1 MPRGHGMLS
10 RRHLIAL
17 LASALPATAAG
28 EAAAGSAQ
36 TARSTAPGK
45 AVSATP
51 DDVET
56 DFAPGDN
63 LFPNS
68 QWQLLTALPPGWDG
82 DPGSLAAH
90 QAAFEVEENWLCS
103 GPILDIPVSRLAI
116 SIAAA
121 SGQITV
127 IAQSEAP
134 VHHLYP
140 GAIIV
145 FFPGADASL
154 TVSPMRV
161 RTVNYAARTF
171 TFYPPRNA
179 EPKVGDVHCTCRQ
192 VMRCDRKGVT
202 GHGPDGWSKT
212 TSAHL
217 WIDRW
222 PEIPS
227 VATAEMA
234 FAPDA
239 VSPYRPAWTCN
250 LRPSMKRCV
259 VFAPQSDGGAHFY
272 HSVPDHRHM
281 RGRTMVFG
289 MWVRGVSGGVGRL
302 FVNDGAVTQ
311 SAGIS
316 APPDWAWL
324 EMCHTVSPTAG
335 SLAFGF
341 LAQDSAGH
349 PWRIAEPRLDFGR
362 RLGRGAYVRPKGRIE
377 RFVVKIT
384 PDSYFGADFAFG
396 PTENSGAIIDF
407 AGETALAIAED
418 VPLVYGQIEGTPGRS
433 NQPLFSRSQFL
444 PPHRYGAEMH
454 ASTGNVSTATSAV
467 FDLHSDGTMWLY
479 STPGAAWRDVSID
492 LNQAILW

>member
-17 LASALPATAAG
+17 LTNVLPA
-28 EAAAGSAQ
+28 AAAGGAAAGAGDA
-36 TARSTAPGK
+36 TSTTSRK
-45 AVSATP
+45 ATP
-51 DDVET
+51 AALGDVET
-56 DFAPGDN
+56 DSAPGDN

-68 QWQLLTALPPGWDG
+68 QWQLATALPPGWDG
-82 DPGSLAAH
+82 DPRSLAAH
-90 QAAFEVEENWLCS
+90 LAAFEMEQDWLCS
-103 GPILDIPVSRLAI
+103 GPVPSISVSRLET

-127 IAQSEAP
+127 IAKSETP
-134 VHHLYP
+134 VQHLYP

-145 FFPGADASL
+145 FLPGADASL

-161 RTVNYAARTF
+161 RTVNYAAGTF

-179 EPKVGDVHCTCRQ
+179 GPRVGNVRCTCRQ
-192 VMRCDRKGVT
+192 VMRCDRRGVT

-227 VATAEMA
+227 AATAEMV
-234 FAPDA
+234 FTPDA
-239 VSPYRPAWTCN
+239 MGPFRPAWTCN

-259 VFAPQSDGGAHFY
+259 VFAPQSDADAHFY

-289 MWVRGVSGGVGRL
+289 VWVRGVSGGIGRL
-302 FVNDGAVTQ
+302 FVNDGAITQ
-311 SAGIS
+311 SAGI
-316 APPDWAWL
+316 AVPPDWTWL
-324 EMCHTVSPTAG
+324 EMYHTVSPTAD

-341 LAQDSAGH
+341 LAQNSAGH

-362 RLGRGAYVRPKGRIE
+362 CLGRGAYVRPKGRIE
-377 RFVVKIT
+377 RFVVKMT
-384 PDSYFGADFAFG
+384 PDSYFGADFTFG
-396 PTENSGAIIDF
+396 SAENSGAIIDF

-418 VPLVYGQIEGTPGRS
+418 VPLIYGQIEGTPDRN
-433 NQPLFSRSQFL
+433 NQPLFSRSQFQ

-454 ASTGNVSTATSAV
+454 ASADKAPTAASAA
-467 FDLHSDGTMWLY
+467 FDLHHDGTMWLY